1 MVYHLEKDIS
11 KHHNNKLV
19 LYNKSA
25 PSTEPNFKWKK
36 NKCIEYSFVFP
47 FNNTDLEI

>member
-1 MVYHLEKDIS
+1 MVYHLEKEIS
-11 KHHNNKLV
+11 KV

-25 PSTEPNFKWKK
+25 PSTEPILKWKK